1 MSFETEVLLHLKRE
15 YSKDETVALLNKK
28 IKELEYENGILKSEK
43 AELIF
48 IKDNIK
54 LSQEEKYKIRLD
66 KTIKRFENMIR
77 ELQKPLNEEYTNSP
91 KCKQNLSHIENLNSE
106 INKLRIKN
114 EKMFQQLIKLQ
125 NS

>member
-28 IKELEYENGILKSEK
+28 IKELEYENGVLKSEK

-66 KTIKRFENMIR
+66 KTIKRFEDIIR
-77 ELQKPLNEEYTNSP
+77 ELQKPLNTEYTNSP
-91 KCKQNLSHIENLNSE
+91 KCKQNLAHIENLNSE

-125 NS
+125 N